1 MLLYDLFFKNVNS
14 GIVFK
19 QIQESMVKIDE
30 KNINDFEIHKLICDS
45 SDGWIEI
52 LKGNGI
58 LQKEFLEWVNR
69 IKEYKIKYV
78 MTQKSA
84 QKFKED
90 FMVSYNLLEIFSD
103 EMSVALDKGV
113 DECIDTLNEMLPNV
127 NEVHQRLKNLEMTMD
142 DKHVLKIIDYLK
154 RFCELCKRFL

>member
-1 MLLYDLFFKNVNS
+1 MC
-14 GIVFK
+14 
-19 QIQESMVKIDE
+19 
-30 KNINDFEIHKLICDS
+30 H
-45 SDGWIEI
+45 